1 MIVNAFFFFNIFST
15 LNLLHFLPFFAV
27 FCRYLLKITCKILAT
42 DTTTFMITTKFYL
55 DTRAT
60 KNFPEKSAPIK
71 LVISKRGT
79 TALLS
84 TGIKV
89 TSEQW
94 DKKKL
99 VVIKRENEKK
109 LNFFLS
115 KFRLRIENIILDA
128 QTQGDLA
135 GMNASQIKEYV
146 SKQLTPE
153 EEIIEA
159 PKDLFSIYYIRY
171 SNTKSGRTREIYE
184 TTLKR
189 IKEFCPN
196 VEELTFAD
204 IDKNWLQSFDA
215 HLAKTSPSR
224 NARNIH
230 LRNIRA
236 VFNHAIEEEVT
247 SSYPFRKYKLKNEP
261 TMKRSLSIGQL
272 RDFFFCEPWGI
283 YKEYQDIFKLIFYL
297 CGINLIDLFNLTKEN
312 IINGRIEYRRAKTG
326 KLYSILI
333 TPEAQEIINKYQGEK
348 YLLNIHDR
356 YKNHKDYMQHINRGL
371 SMIGHIVSKNK
382 NGVPIMKPI
391 CSSLSTYWARHTW
404 ATIAA
409 ELDIPK
415 ETIAAGLGHNIGSPI
430 TSIYIDFNL
439 KKVDDANRK
448 IIDYV
453 CIESKKELPLLP

>member
-1 MIVNAFFFFNIFST
+1 
-15 LNLLHFLPFFAV
+15 
-27 FCRYLLKITCKILAT
+27 
-42 DTTTFMITTKFYL
+42 MITTKFYL

-60 KNFPEKSAPIK
+60 KNDNEKLAPVK
-71 LVISKRGT
+71 LVISKKGT

-84 TGIKV
+84 TGVKA
-89 TSEQW
+89 TPEQW
-94 DKKKL
+94 DKRKL
-99 VVIKRENEKK
+99 IVIKRENEKK
-109 LNFFLS
+109 LNLFLS
-115 KFRLRIENIILDA
+115 KFRLRVENIILDA
-128 QTQGDLA
+128 QANGNLA
-135 GMNASQIKEYV
+135 GMNASQIKDYISRELAP
-146 SKQLTPE
+146 Q
-153 EEIIEA
+153 EEISQL

-171 SNTKSGRTREIYE
+171 SNTKSGRTKELYE

-189 IKEFCPN
+189 ITEFCPN
-196 VEELTFAD
+196 IEDLTFTD
-204 IDKNWLQSFDA
+204 IDKTWLQSFDA
-215 HLAKTSPSR
+215 FMSQSSPSR

-261 TMKRSLSIGQL
+261 TMKRSLSISQL
-272 RDFFFCEPWGI
+272 REFFSCEPWGI

-297 CGINLIDLFNLTKEN
+297 CGINLIDLFNLTKDDV
-312 IINGRIEYRRAKTG
+312 INGRIEYRRAKTG
-326 KLYSILI
+326 KLYSIKVE
-333 TPEAQEIINKYQGEK
+333 PEAQEILNRYQGEK

-371 SMIGHIVSKNK
+371 SMIGHIVNKNK

-439 KKVDDANRK
+439 KKVDEANRK

-453 CIESKKELPLLP
+453 LGM